1 MNAPKA
7 ISLKTK
13 LRVVLS
19 LTALILLSGLSV
31 RVDAA
36 TTSYTYDALNRLTQ
50 TTYPNGSVIS
60 VYLRFE
66 RAIGSSR
73 VLPGLNRQRR
83 LRQLHRAIT
92 LTPCQS
98 RPLEVE
104 LGLSQPTLQVPLIL
118 LEQLS
123 L

>member
-1 MNAPKA
+1 MNAHKA

-31 RVDAA
+31 RVDGA

-60 VYLRFE
+60 VYLRCGGQSAHPE
-66 RAIGSSR
+66 VYR
-73 VLPGLNRQRR
+73 VSIANADSDSYTGQ
-83 LRQLHRAIT
+83 
-92 LTPCQS
+92 
-98 RPLEVE
+98 
-104 LGLSQPTLQVPLIL
+104 
-118 LEQLS
+118 
-123 L
+123 